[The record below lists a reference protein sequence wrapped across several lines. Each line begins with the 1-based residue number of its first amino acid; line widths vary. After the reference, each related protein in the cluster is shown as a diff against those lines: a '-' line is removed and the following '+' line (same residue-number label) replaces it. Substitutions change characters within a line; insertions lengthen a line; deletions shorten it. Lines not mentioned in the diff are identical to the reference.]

1 MELLKLQKQSVS
13 SSEKQSY
20 QSRQQSEESRHPADQ
35 VPESVRDIHRKVR
48 IICDN
53 GIRLKYSKRMSL

>member
-1 MELLKLQKQSVS
+1 MELLKSQKQSVS
-13 SSEKQSY
+13 SSEKQSK
-20 QSRQQSEESRHPADQ
+20 QQSEESRQQADQ